1 MCRLCPLGL
10 FARIIP
16 PVGII
21 LMVTSWRLITLT
33 QLLTT
38 IADLRSYLN
47 THLNNQ
53 NPKPV
58 SVGLVPTMGA
68 LHIGHCSLIERA
80 RLENDLVV
88 VSIFVNPLQFG
99 VGEDFDLYPR
109 TLESD
114 RQICQAEG
122 VDAIFAPSP
131 EQMGIVP
138 SPPPQDNSPSAQKLE
153 NPSELQ
159 PLSFTQVLPPPEM
172 TNCLCGRSR
181 LGHFQGVATIVTKLL
196 HIVQPDRA
204 YFGRKDGQQLAI
216 IRRIVQDLNMP
227 VEIIGCPTCREP
239 NGLAHSSRNQ
249 YLSKSDRILAAHLY
263 QSLLQGQQEL
273 TIHQQNCT
281 PDQIINVAKNYLAK
295 LPTVNLEYIELVDA
309 KTLQPCRQITT
320 EAELMLAIAARI
332 GHTRLI
338 DNILLSHNITARK
351 PIIAIDGP
359 AGAGK
364 STVTKQVATKL
375 GLLFLDTGAMYRS
388 VTLAV
393 LREGIDLRDQEQVQA
408 IAAKSK
414 IQLFANPIVGKPMQV
429 LLNDEDI
436 TEEIRSP
443 EVTANVSLIAAQ
455 APVREILV
463 KQQQLIGASGG
474 VVMEGRD
481 IGTQV
486 FPNAEVKIF
495 LTASAEERAKR
506 RQADLLTQGQVAPDL
521 ATLEHEIA
529 ERDRRDSTRAHS
541 PLLQAKDA
549 TLVNTD
555 GLSIEEVVNVIVNLY
570 ETKVQNP

>member
-1 MCRLCPLGL
+1 M
-10 FARIIP
+10 
-16 PVGII
+16 
-21 LMVTSWRLITLT
+21 T

-47 THLNNQ
+47 TYRH
-53 NPKPV
+53 NPNTKQPQKM

-80 RLENDLVV
+80 RSENDLVV

-114 RQICQAEG
+114 RQICQAAG
-122 VDAIFAPSP
+122 VDAIFAPNPEQVGIVTPEPPSP
-131 EQMGIVP
+131 EDSSKKSETP
-138 SPPPQDNSPSAQKLE
+138 SPSPQL
-153 NPSELQ
+153 
-159 PLSFTQVLPPPEM
+159 FTQVVPPADM
-172 TNCLCGRSR
+172 TNVLCGRSR
-181 LGHFQGVATIVTKLL
+181 VGHFQGVATIVTKLL
-196 HIVQPDRA
+196 NIIQPDRA

-216 IRRIVQDLNMP
+216 IRRLVQDLDIP
-227 VEIIGCPTCREP
+227 VEIIGCPTLREP

-249 YLSKSDRILAAHLY
+249 YLSKSDRTLAAHLY

-273 TIHQQNCT
+273 TINGQNCT
-281 PDQIINVAKNYLAK
+281 SDQIINVAKNYLAK

-364 STVTKQVATKL
+364 STVTKQVATRL

-393 LREGIDLRDQEQVQA
+393 LREGIDLRDQEQVQV

-414 IQLFANPIVGKPMQV
+414 IQLFANPIAGKPMQV

-463 KQQQLIGASGG
+463 KQQQLIGQAGG

-486 FPNAEVKIF
+486 FPHAEVKIF
-495 LTASAEERAKR
+495 LTASAGERAKR
-506 RQADLLTQGQVAPDL
+506 RQADLLAQGQVAPDL

-529 ERDRRDSTRAHS
+529 ERDRRDSTREHS

-570 ETKVQNP
+570 ETKVQKP